1 MPCFNVAPYVAAA
14 LESVLAQ
21 TFADFEVLAI
31 DDGSTDETPSIL
43 AEYEKL

>member
-1 MPCFNVAPYVAAA
+1 MDPIASVIMPCFNVAPYVAAA

-31 DDGSTDETPSIL
+31 DDLSLIHI
-43 AEYEKL
+43 